1 MYDSEGV
8 STSPDIITWNLKWPP
23 SAGGSVAIDNH
34 DVLTILTPLAVAG
47 GNILGPTTY
56 DAGNDQL
63 LSRKFTEEIAATVC
77 RRGILR
83 T

>member
-47 GNILGPTTY
+47 GNILGRWDLLLMTQEMINFY
-56 DAGNDQL
+56 HGNL
-63 LSRKFTEEIAATVC
+63 P
-77 RRGILR
+77 RRLPPPYADVES
-83 T
+83 